1 MTQRFRYQAFD
12 AAGRMIRGD
21 IAAEDSAEARGL
33 LREKGL
39 TAMSVSARTRLELG
53 ALGQIFDRSAHR
65 MPAADLA
72 VFTRQM
78 ATLLGSGVQIEVALA
93 ALGQQSHPRLAAHC
107 QALRTSILDGDSF
120 ATALRTRA
128 LGLDRFYLTSIEA
141 AERAGRH
148 GAVMRYLADHA
159 EARLRNRQTI
169 GLAMI
174 YPAILIIVS
183 IAVVVGLLVFLLPDI
198 VRVFAAR
205 GAELPTLTKLMIGL
219 SDFLAGNAALLGL
232 GLIGVIGA
240 VPMLLRRAEIR
251 PVWHRLLW
259 RVGLARQVT
268 IVQFTGTLATLTQS
282 GVPLA
287 DALASA
293 SATVGNE
300 TARQILQDVTRD
312 VRDGA
317 GLSRAL
323 GRHKGFDPMMLTMI
337 ASGEASGALPAM
349 LARFSQDQ
357 SLALQARV
365 KALVGL
371 VEPLVLLA
379 LGGVVMLLV
388 LAILMPIVNLN
399 TLVG

>member
-1 MTQRFRYQAFD
+1 M
-12 AAGRMIRGD
+12 
-21 IAAEDSAEARGL
+21 
-33 LREKGL
+33 
-39 TAMSVSARTRLELG
+39 
-53 ALGQIFDRSAHR
+53 
-65 MPAADLA
+65 
-72 VFTRQM
+72 
-78 ATLLGSGVQIEVALA
+78 
-93 ALGQQSHPRLAAHC
+93 
-107 QALRTSILDGDSF
+107 
-120 ATALRTRA
+120 
-128 LGLDRFYLTSIEA
+128 GLDRFYLTSIEA
-141 AERAGRH
+141 AERAGRY
-148 GAVMRYLADHA
+148 GAVMSYLADHA

-174 YPAILIIVS
+174 YPAILIVVS
-183 IAVVVGLLVFLLPDI
+183 IAVVFGLLVFLLPDI

-219 SDFLAGNAALLGL
+219 SDFLSAHAAALGL
-232 GLIGVIGA
+232 AMVGVTCGLPI
-240 VPMLLRRAEIR
+240 LLRRAKLR
-251 PVWHRLLW
+251 QVWHRLLW
-259 RVGLARQVT
+259 QVGLARQVT

-287 DALASA
+287 DALSSA

-300 TARQILQDVTRD
+300 TARKMLQDVTRD

-323 GRHKGFDPMMLTMI
+323 ERHRGFDPMMLTMI
-337 ASGEASGALPAM
+337 ASGETSGTLPAM
-349 LARFSQDQ
+349 LARFAQDQ

>member
-12 AAGRMIRGD
+12 AAGKVIRGVID
-21 IAAEDSAEARGL
+21 AEDSAQARGL
-33 LREKGL
+33 LRQKGL
-39 TAMSVSARTRLELG
+39 TALAVSAHAGLELG
-53 ALGQIFDRSAHR
+53 AIGKIFDRRTPR
-65 MPAADLA
+65 MSAADLA

-78 ATLLGSGVQIEVALA
+78 ATLLSSGVQIEVALA
-93 ALGQQSHPRLAAHC
+93 ALGQQSPPRLATHC
-107 QALRTSILDGDSF
+107 QALRSSILDGDSF
-120 ATALRTRA
+120 ATALRARSM
-128 LGLDRFYLTSIEA
+128 GLDRFYLTSIEA
-141 AERAGRH
+141 AERAGRY
-148 GAVMRYLADHA
+148 GAVMSYLADHA

-174 YPAILIIVS
+174 YPAILIVVS

-205 GAELPTLTKLMIGL
+205 GAELPTLTKMMIGL
-219 SDFLAGNAALLGL
+219 SYFLAEHAAVLGL
-232 GLIGVIGA
+232 ALVGLMGGLPI
-240 VPMLLRRAEIR
+240 LLRRAEVR
-251 PVWHRLLW
+251 QAWHRLLW
-259 RVGLARQVT
+259 RVGLARQIT

-287 DALASA
+287 DALSSA

-300 TARQILQDVTRD
+300 TARAMLQDVTRD
-312 VRDGA
+312 VRNGV

-323 GRHKGFDPMMLTMI
+323 RHHKGFDPIMLTMI
-337 ASGEASGALPAM
+337 ASGETSGTLPPM
-349 LARFSQDQ
+349 LARFAQDQ

-365 KALVGL
+365 KALIGL